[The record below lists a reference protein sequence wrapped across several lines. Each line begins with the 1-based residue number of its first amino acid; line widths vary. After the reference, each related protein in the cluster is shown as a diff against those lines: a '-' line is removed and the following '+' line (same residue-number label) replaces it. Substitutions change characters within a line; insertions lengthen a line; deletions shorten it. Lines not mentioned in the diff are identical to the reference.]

1 MLTMTRRYELDL
13 CRILACLMVVMIHL
27 SGSGWHIDPASGA
40 WRVYNLVHTAVRAG
54 IPLFFMISG
63 TLFLEREELDL
74 GRLVRRNLVRLLAV
88 YLCWD
93 LLYELVTQA
102 VSAPYHSVG
111 EFLVGMTYGHYHL
124 WFLPA
129 MLTIYLVL
137 PILHG
142 ALHGR
147 AVSIPFLLAVFGLIF
162 LKGTLLLLP
171 DPPLALTQVLGK
183 LDLSNLKYLAYVLL
197 GWWLSRRQWGPRAR
211 WGCAAGFLACVALMA
226 YGNRQLSLA
235 HGEPTGWFND
245 YFGLPILLAS
255 CCVFCFCLTF
265 RGMELS
271 TAPGRIIRELSACT
285 LGVYLLHPFVLES
298 LGRMGVS
305 VNDYSPFAGLP
316 LLFFLI
322 VVPSFLAV
330 FLLRR
335 IPGLRL
341 IV

>member
-1 MLTMTRRYELDL
+1 MRRYELDL
-13 CRILACLMVVMIHL
+13 CRVLACLMVVMIHL
-27 SGSGWHIDPASGA
+27 SGSGWHIDPATGA
-40 WRVYNLVHTAVRAG
+40 WRVYNLIHAAVRPG
-54 IPLFFMISG
+54 IPLFFMITG
-63 TLFLEREELDL
+63 ALFLSRDTLDV
-74 GRLVRRNLVRLLAV
+74 GRLVRRNIPRLLAV

-93 LLYELVTQA
+93 LLYELATQA

-111 EFLVGMTYGHYHL
+111 EFLMGMTYGHYHL

-129 MLTIYLVL
+129 MLLIYLAL
-137 PILHG
+137 PLLHG
-142 ALHGR
+142 AVHGR
-147 AVSIPFLLAVFGLIF
+147 AVPLPFLLAVFGLIF
-162 LKGTLLLLP
+162 VKATLLLVP

-183 LDLSNLKYLAYVLL
+183 LDLSNLKYLVYVLL

-235 HGEPTGWFND
+235 LGEPTGWFND

-265 RGMELS
+265 RGAALPS
-271 TAPGRIIRELSACT
+271 PAAGALRELSGCT

-298 LGRMGVS
+298 LGRMEIT
-305 VNDYSPFAGLP
+305 VNDYSPFVGLP
-316 LLFFLI
+316 LLFALI
-322 VVPSFLAV
+322 VVPCFAVIFLI
-330 FLLRR
+330 RR
-335 IPGLRL
+335 IPGLRK